1 MLFRGVAELNLDAK
15 GRMAIPSR
23 YRERLSER
31 CEGQLV
37 ATIDTGER
45 CLLLYPLPEW
55 EAIERKLDAL
65 PTFNPQA
72 RRVQRLLMGHASDVD
87 MDGNGRLLLPPP
99 LRQYAGL
106 EKRIVLIGQGKKFE
120 IWDEDLWQQKRDE
133 WLAEETAVEGELPTE
148 LETLSL

>member
-1 MLFRGVAELNLDAK
+1 MFRGVAELNLDAK

-31 CEGQLV
+31 CSGQLV

-55 EAIERKLDAL
+55 EVIERKLDAL
-65 PTFNPQA
+65 PTFNAQA
-72 RRVQRLLMGHASDVD
+72 RRIQRLLMGHASDVD

-120 IWDEDLWQQKRDE
+120 IWDEDQWQQKRDE
-133 WLAEETAVEGELPTE
+133 WLAEETVADGELPAE
-148 LETLSL
+148 LESLSL

>member
-15 GRMAIPSR
+15 GRMAMPSR

-37 ATIDTGER
+37 ATIDTDER

-65 PTFNPQA
+65 PTFNAQA
-72 RRVQRLLMGHASDVD
+72 RRVQRLLMGHASDID

-120 IWDEDLWQQKRDE
+120 IWDEGLWQQKRDE
-133 WLAEETAVEGELPTE
+133 WLAEETAAEGELPAQ
-148 LETLSL
+148 LESLSL